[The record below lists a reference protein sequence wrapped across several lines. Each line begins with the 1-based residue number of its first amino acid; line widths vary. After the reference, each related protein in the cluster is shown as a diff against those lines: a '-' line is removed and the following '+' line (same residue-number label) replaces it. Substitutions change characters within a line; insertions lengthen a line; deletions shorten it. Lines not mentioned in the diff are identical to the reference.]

1 MVANGVDQ
9 GAEALGI
16 PHAPGASYQLQT
28 AGEGF
33 LLDVLYGLAGS
44 EPGAQLQ
51 RNQLAEVCDEVAF
64 RVPVTRTEPFDI
76 SVIKR
81 LEVHVDPSLAGLQW
95 CKRLPAIQ
103 CRTTEQA

>member
-1 MVANGVDQ
+1 VVADGIDQ
-9 GAEALGI
+9 GAETLGI
-16 PHAPGASYQLQT
+16 PYAPGTSYQLQT

-51 RNQLAEVCDEVAF
+51 GDQLAEVCDEVAF

-81 LEVHVDPSLAGLQW
+81 LEVQVDPSLAGVQW
-95 CKRLPAIQ
+95 CKCIPAIQ